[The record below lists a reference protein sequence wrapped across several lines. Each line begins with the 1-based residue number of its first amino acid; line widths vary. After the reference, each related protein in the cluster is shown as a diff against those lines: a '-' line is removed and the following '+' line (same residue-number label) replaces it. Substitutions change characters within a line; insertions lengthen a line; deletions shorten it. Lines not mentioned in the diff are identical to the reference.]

1 VYRKKKKGGKAYI
14 VGDWLTDVE
23 SSCESS
29 GDESDDEKEKVA
41 AFVIGP
47 SLSSS
52 ISSPP
57 PSSTHLCLMAKGE
70 RKVQS
75 NDSDDGD
82 DSDSDEEFVAPSY
95 DELIKLLNKDTKS

>member
-14 VGDWLTDVE
+14 VGDWLTNIE

-29 GDESDDEKEKVA
+29 GDESNDEKEKVP

-47 SLSSS
+47 LLSSS
-52 ISSPP
+52 TSSLPS
-57 PSSTHLCLMAKGE
+57 SSTHLCLMAKVE

-82 DSDSDEEFVAPSY
+82 DNDSDEEFVAPSY
-95 DELIKLLNKDTKS
+95 DKLVKLLNKYTKS